1 MMIKLTSVTVDD
13 QAKALA
19 FYGGVLG
26 FRTMQDIPMGEHRWL
41 TVAGAEGPDDILL
54 LLEPTAFPPAKVYQQ
69 ALYGAGIPCAM
80 FAVRDVTA
88 EHQRLTRVGVVF
100 RGPPNTAGP
109 GPATATF
116 DDTCGNLI
124 RIFQVPA

>member
-1 MMIKLTSVTVDD
+1 MMIKLTSLPVDD

-19 FYGGVLG
+19 FYGGMLG
-26 FRTMQDIPMGEHRWL
+26 FRTMQDIPMGPHRWL

-54 LLEPTAFPPAKVYQQ
+54 LLEPTAFPPSQTYQK
-69 ALYGAGIPCAM
+69 ALYEAGIPCAM
-80 FAVRDVTA
+80 FAVYDVPA
-88 EHQRLTRVGVVF
+88 EHERLTRAGVVF
-100 RGPPNTAGP
+100 RGPPDTAGP

-124 RIFQVPA
+124 RIFQLPA